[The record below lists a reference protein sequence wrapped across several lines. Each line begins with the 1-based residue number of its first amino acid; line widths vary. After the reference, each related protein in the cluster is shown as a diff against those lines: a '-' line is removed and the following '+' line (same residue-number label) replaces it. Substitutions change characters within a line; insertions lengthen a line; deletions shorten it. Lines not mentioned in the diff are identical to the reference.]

1 MTELILHAPFGGWL
15 LGLGDV
21 PDEAFAAGMVGQGV
35 AIDPTDAEVRAPFDG
50 VVAGL
55 PASRHAVTLRSADGV
70 EVLVH
75 VGLDTVALGGEG
87 FTAHV
92 AEGDTVRTGDLL
104 LSLDF
109 ERIAEGAR
117 SLISPVVTVAGAAEV
132 RPLRPG
138 RAVTSGEPV
147 LQVVVGRTATVAAG
161 GPGLERDI
169 RAVLPLGLHARPAAR
184 IAACVRAFDARVLVG
199 HGDRQA
205 DATSLIG
212 MMGLGVQDGT
222 VLHLSASGSQASE
235 ALDALAALIAAG
247 LEDPGETPA
256 AAPAADVAPP
266 AAAVERN
273 TEGELVLGG
282 VAASP
287 GLVLGRTVRLLPPV
301 LDVPENGRGVEQE
314 RQALESALQA
324 VRARLT
330 KEAGSGSLQRRAIL
344 AAHLAFL
351 DDPAL
356 VAGAD
361 EAIRAGRSAAWAWR
375 HAATSAADLFRS
387 MGDRRMAER
396 ADDLLDLELQVAAS
410 ILGVEPAAPRI
421 GQGSVLVADDLLPS
435 QFLALDA
442 DRLAGLCTARGG
454 PTSHV
459 AILAAAMGVPALVA
473 VGPGLAQVADDVLVV
488 LDADHGSLVAD
499 PSAARQAQAQAALA
513 ARDRRRAEAR
523 ALAHE
528 PCHTADGVRIEVF
541 ANLGHV
547 SEAAPA
553 AAAGAEGCGL
563 LRTEFLFLDR
573 ETAPSEDEQLAEYQA
588 IADALDGRP
597 LIIRTLDA
605 GGDKPLPYLPLPPEE
620 NPALG
625 LRGVRAGLH
634 RPDVLMTQ
642 LRAIA
647 RVRSAAPVAV
657 MLPMIA
663 SVAEVRQVR
672 ALLAAA
678 AEGTTPLL
686 GVMVETP
693 AAAVTMDRL
702 APEVDF
708 ISIGTNDLSQYVLAM
723 DRQNPALAAQLDGLH
738 PAVLRL
744 IGQAAEGA
752 AATRWIGVCGGLAS
766 EPAAVPILLGL
777 GVSELS
783 VAPAMI
789 AEIKALVRTLRL
801 EDCRRLAVQALDQDG
816 ADAVRALAVEH
827 LAAALEPR
835 VVGAVA

>member
-1 MTELILHAPFGGWL
+1 MTELIVHAPFGGWL
-15 LGLGDV
+15 LDLDRV
-21 PDEAFAAGMVGQGV
+21 PDEAFAAGMVGDGV
-35 AIDPTDAEVRAPFDG
+35 AIDPTDAEVRAPFEG

-55 PASRHAVTLRSADGV
+55 PASRHAVTVRCADGV
-70 EVLVH
+70 EVLIH
-75 VGLDTVALGGEG
+75 IGLDTVALAGDG

-92 AEGDTVRTGDLL
+92 AEGDVVRTGDLL
-104 LSLDF
+104 LSLDL

-117 SLISPVVTVAGAAEV
+117 SLISPVVAVAGALEV
-132 RPLRPG
+132 EALRPG
-138 RAVTSGEPV
+138 RTLASGEPILRIV
-147 LQVVVGRTATVAAG
+147 AGGTRTATAD
-161 GPGLERDI
+161 GPSLEREV
-169 RAVLPLGLHARPAAR
+169 RAALPLGLHARPAAR

-212 MMGLGVQDGT
+212 MMGLGAQDGA
-222 VLHLSASGSQASE
+222 VLRLAASGPQASA
-235 ALDALAALIAAG
+235 ALDALEALIAAG
-247 LEDPGETPA
+247 LESPGEA
-256 AAPAADVAPP
+256 SAVAPTVDIAPPP
-266 AAAVERN
+266 ALVARN
-273 TEGELVLGG
+273 AEGELVLSG
-282 VAASP
+282 VCASP
-287 GLVLGRTVRLLPPV
+287 GLVLGRAVRLHPPV
-301 LDVPENGRGVEQE
+301 LEVPENGQGVAGE
-314 RQALESALQA
+314 RRILEDALQA

-330 KEAGSGSLQRRAIL
+330 KEAGSGGLQRRAIL

-356 VAGAD
+356 IAGAD
-361 EAIRAGRSAAWAWR
+361 QAIRSGRSAAWAWR
-375 HAATSAADLFRS
+375 QAATAAADLFRS
-387 MGDRRMAER
+387 MGDRRMVER
-396 ADDLLDLELQVAAS
+396 ADDMLDLELQVAAS
-410 ILGVEPAAPRI
+410 ILGVEPPTPRI
-421 GQGSVLVADDLLPS
+421 GEGSVLVADDLLPS
-435 QFLALDA
+435 QFLALDV

-488 LDADHGSLVAD
+488 LDADHGSVVAD
-499 PSAARQAQAQAALA
+499 PSASRQAQAQAALA
-513 ARDRRRAEAR
+513 ARDRRRSEAR

-528 PCHTADGVRIEVF
+528 PCQTADGVRIEVF

-553 AAAGAEGCGL
+553 VAAGAEGCGL

-588 IADALDGRP
+588 ISDALEGRP

-605 GGDKPLPYLPLPPEE
+605 GGDKPLPYLPMPAEE

-647 RVRSAAPVAV
+647 RVRSTAPVAV

-663 SVAEVRQVR
+663 SVAEVRQAR
-672 ALLAAA
+672 ALLNAAT
-678 AEGTTPLL
+678 ETTAPLL

-693 AAAVTMDRL
+693 AAAMTMDRL
-702 APEVDF
+702 AAEVDF
-708 ISIGTNDLSQYVLAM
+708 ISIGTNDLSQYALAM

-744 IGQAAEGA
+744 IAEAARGA
-752 AATRWIGVCGGLAS
+752 AATRWVGVCGGLAS
-766 EPAAVPILLGL
+766 EPAAVPILIGL
-777 GVSELS
+777 GVRELS
-783 VAPAMI
+783 TAPAMI
-789 AEIKALVRTLRL
+789 AEIKALVRGLKL
-801 EDCRRLAVQALDQDG
+801 EDCRRLAFEALDQDG
-816 ADAVRALAVEH
+816 PEAVRALAANH